1 MNVLVASVSC
11 LCCWNF
17 DTEHEFEVQKRPKP
31 PRLIVYDQRPG
42 GLGIAESLFYF
53 ADKVLHKVLQF
64 MRSCPCTLGCP
75 ACVHSPQCGD
85 YNRLIDKA
93 GATDL
98 VKLLIQYRE
107 RFKAE
112 MEAAERRGLFDQQQS
127 GAEPLSCGSDGTKP
141 PSTQVFKLALQP
153 TTDVRHSSARSS
165 GGGAEEGSDEPKP
178 WWLEEYGRAQAMGPD
193 ITPRKKRRRAGLQA
207 ARSMDKARKKAL
219 SLQQAWSE
227 VHNPV

>member
-1 MNVLVASVSC
+1 MPC
-11 LCCWNF
+11 LRACVGILA
-17 DTEHEFEVQKRPKP
+17 EHEFEYQKRPKP
-31 PRLIVYDQRPG
+31 PRLIVYDERPG

-53 ADKVLHKVLQF
+53 ADKVLHKVLEF
-64 MRSCPCTLGCP
+64 MRSCPCALGCP
-75 ACVHSPQCGD
+75 ACVHSTQCGD
-85 YNRLIDKA
+85 YNGLIDKA
-93 GATDL
+93 GAVDL
-98 VKLLIQYRE
+98 VELLIQYRE

-127 GAEPLSCGSDGTKP
+127 GAEPLSCGSDDAKP
-141 PSTQVFKLALQP
+141 PPTHVFKFALQP
-153 TTDVRHSSARSS
+153 TTDVRHFSARSS
-165 GGGAEEGSDEPKP
+165 GAGGGGEEEATDEPRA

-193 ITPRKKRRRAGLQA
+193 VTPRKKRRRAGLQA